1 LKFVTI
7 KTAVS
12 PITFY
17 DIQAHP
23 SNAPGCVIRAPEMPD
38 SVGDGKSEYE
48 SPLPTRKAGT
58 AMPFKVFLVEDEIVT
73 RENIRDN
80 VNWEADGFEFC
91 GEAPDGEV
99 ALPLLQAAKPDVLIT
114 DIKMP
119 FMDGLALSKIVRER
133 MPAVKIV
140 VLSGHDEFG
149 YAQQAIKLGIAE
161 YLLKPVSAH
170 DLHQVLQKLAVQLE
184 QEKKEHES
192 IELLWGQIDQNQAAL
207 REQFLLKIVVG
218 AVSPAEAE
226 EQSQLLGLNLTARW
240 YLIVV
245 VRIEL
250 CDPLQRFNYPKYEK
264 IHQIV
269 HSVVGG
275 DPDIFL
281 LKKDL
286 EELVLIFKANT
297 RDSIEADM
305 ERITNQIKQQ
315 AAGTDCQL
323 VIGCGSPEKQ
333 LVDIPRSFIEA
344 VLHIQKQ
351 SRAAEPES
359 GLGKSELLRADKPAV
374 EEYLQS
380 GTPADFDKFFDTHIL
395 PLGRT
400 AIKSYIFKVYLFMEI
415 LLTTAR
421 FVIHLDGDINQILP
435 EFQNIET
442 VLSHITTID
451 QIRDYTQRIL
461 YSGLAFRERSV
472 NFPQTGM
479 IDQAKE
485 YINRHYMD
493 SGLSLGEVAAYI
505 NHSPS
510 HFSTLFSQVTS
521 QTFKEYITNI
531 RLKKA
536 KELLRSTAQTSS
548 EIAYQVGYI
557 DPHYFSSVFK
567 KNTGLS
573 PKEYRNKP

>member
-1 LKFVTI
+1 
-7 KTAVS
+7 
-12 PITFY
+12 
-17 DIQAHP
+17 
-23 SNAPGCVIRAPEMPD
+23 M
-38 SVGDGKSEYE
+38 
-48 SPLPTRKAGT
+48 AGT
-58 AMPFKVFLVEDEIVT
+58 AMPFKVFLVEDETVT

-80 VNWEADGFEFC
+80 VSWEAEGFTFC

-114 DIKMP
+114 DIRMP
-119 FMDGLALSKIVRER
+119 FMDGLELSKIVRER
-133 MPAVKIV
+133 LPAVKIV
-140 VLSGHDEFG
+140 ILSGHDEFG
-149 YAQQAIKLGIAE
+149 YAQQAIKLGVVE

-170 DLHQVLQKLAVQLE
+170 DLHQVLQKLAVLLE

-192 IELLWGQIDQNQAAL
+192 TELLWGQIDQNQAAL

-218 AVSPAEAE
+218 AVSPMETV
-226 EQSQLLGLNLTARW
+226 EQSQLLGLNLPARW

-250 CDPLQRFNYPKYEK
+250 CDPRQQFNYPKYEQ

-269 HSVVGG
+269 QSVVGG

-281 LKKDL
+281 LKKDV

-297 RDSIEADM
+297 RDSIDADR
-305 ERITNQIKQQ
+305 ERITGQIKQQ
-315 AAGTDCQL
+315 AAGTGCL
-323 VIGCGSPEKQ
+323 LFIGCGSVEKQ
-333 LVDIPRSFIEA
+333 LTDIPRSFVEA
-344 VLHIQKQ
+344 MLQIQEQ
-351 SRAAEPES
+351 TRAAEPES
-359 GLGKSELLRADKPAV
+359 GLEQSELLRADRPAV

-380 GTPADFDKFFDTHIL
+380 GTPADFDKFFDAHIL

-400 AIKSYIFKVYLFMEI
+400 AIKSYIFKVYLFMET

-421 FVIHLDGDINQILP
+421 FVIHLGGDANQILP
-435 EFQNIET
+435 EFKNIET

-451 QIRDYTQRIL
+451 HIRDYTRRIL
-461 YSGLAFRERSV
+461 YGGLEFRDRSV

-485 YINRHYMD
+485 YINRHYAD
-493 SGLSLGEVAAYI
+493 PGLSLGKVAAHI

-531 RLKKA
+531 RMKKA

-548 EIAYQVGYI
+548 EIAYQVGYL
-557 DPHYFSSVFK
+557 DPHYFSSVFRK
-567 KNTGLS
+567 KTGLS

>member
-1 LKFVTI
+1 
-7 KTAVS
+7 
-12 PITFY
+12 
-17 DIQAHP
+17 
-23 SNAPGCVIRAPEMPD
+23 
-38 SVGDGKSEYE
+38 
-48 SPLPTRKAGT
+48 
-58 AMPFKVFLVEDEIVT
+58 MPFKVFLVEDEIVT

-80 VNWEADGFEFC
+80 VSWEADGFEFC

-133 MPAVKIV
+133 MPGVKIV
-140 VLSGHDEFG
+140 ILSGHDEFG
-149 YAQQAIKLGIAE
+149 YAQQAIKLGVAE

-170 DLHQVLQKLAVQLE
+170 DLHQVLQKLAAQLE

-192 IELLWGQIDQNQAAL
+192 TELLWGQIEKSQVAL

-218 AVSPAEAE
+218 AVSPVEAV

-245 VRIEL
+245 VRTEL
-250 CDPLQRFNYPKYEK
+250 CDPRQRFNYPKYEK

-269 HSVVGG
+269 TSVVGG

-281 LKKDL
+281 LKKDW

-297 RDSIEADM
+297 HDSIEADK
-305 ERITNQIKQQ
+305 ERITIQIKQQ
-315 AAGTDCQL
+315 ATGTDCQL
-323 VIGCGSPEKQ
+323 FIGCGSPVKQ
-333 LVDIPRSFIEA
+333 LVDVPRSFIEA
-344 VLHIQKQ
+344 VLQIQEQ
-351 SRAAEPES
+351 SSASEPGS
-359 GLGKSELLRADKPAV
+359 GLEKSELLRADKPAV

-380 GTPADFDKFFDTHIL
+380 GTQADFDKFFDTHIL

-421 FVIHLDGDINQILP
+421 FVIHLDGDVIQILP
-435 EFQNIET
+435 EFKNIET
-442 VLSHITTID
+442 VLSHITTIE
-451 QIRDYTQRIL
+451 QIRDYTRRIL
-461 YSGLAFRERSV
+461 YSGLEFRERSV

-485 YINRHYMD
+485 YIDRHYMD

-521 QTFKEYITNI
+521 QTFKEYTTNI
-531 RLKKA
+531 RVKKA

-567 KNTGLS
+567 KKTGFS

>member
-1 LKFVTI
+1 
-7 KTAVS
+7 
-12 PITFY
+12 
-17 DIQAHP
+17 
-23 SNAPGCVIRAPEMPD
+23 
-38 SVGDGKSEYE
+38 
-48 SPLPTRKAGT
+48 
-58 AMPFKVFLVEDEIVT
+58 MPFTVFLVEDESVT

-80 VNWEADGFEFC
+80 VSWEADGFKFC

-99 ALPLLQAAKPDVLIT
+99 ALPLLLAAKPDVLIT

-119 FMDGLALSKIVRER
+119 FMDGLALSKIIRER

-140 VLSGHDEFG
+140 ILSGHDEFG
-149 YAQQAIKLGIAE
+149 YAQQAIKLGVVE
-161 YLLKPVSAH
+161 YLLKPVSGH

-192 IELLWGQIDQNQAAL
+192 LELLWGHIEQNQAAL

-218 AVSPAEAE
+218 AVSPAEVE
-226 EQSQLLGLNLTARW
+226 EQSRLLGLNLTARW
-240 YLIVV
+240 YLTVV

-250 CDPLQRFNYPKYEK
+250 CDPRQRINYPKYEK

-281 LKKDL
+281 LKKDW

-297 RDSIEADM
+297 RDSIEADN

-323 VIGCGSPEKQ
+323 VIGCGSSEKQ

-344 VLHIQKQ
+344 VLHIQEQ

-359 GLGKSELLRADKPAV
+359 GLEKSELLRADKPAV

-380 GTPADFDKFFDTHIL
+380 GTLADFDKFFDTHIL
-395 PLGRT
+395 PLGKT

-421 FVIHLDGDINQILP
+421 FVIHLGGDVNNILP
-435 EFQNIET
+435 EFQNIEA
-442 VLSHITTID
+442 VLSRITTID
-451 QIRDYTQRIL
+451 QIRDYTRRIL

-472 NFPQTGM
+472 NFPQTEM

-485 YINRHYMD
+485 YIDRHYMD
-493 SGLSLGEVAAYI
+493 PGLSLGEVATCI
-505 NHSPS
+505 NLSPS
-510 HFSTLFSQVTS
+510 HFSTLFSQVIS
-521 QTFKEYITNI
+521 QTFKEYTTNI

-567 KNTGLS
+567 KKIGLS